1 MKAAAFAY
9 SRPAGLDEACA
20 LLAADDGARV
30 IAGGQTLV
38 PLMAMRL
45 ARPTR
50 LVDIARLPG
59 LAYVREEGDAI
70 AIGATT
76 TQRMAEH
83 HRLVQEKL
91 PLLARA
97 LPFVGHTATRA
108 RGTIGG
114 SLANADAAAE
124 IALVA
129 VTLGATITYRD
140 GEQTAEIAAA
150 EFLLGPMV
158 TALAPSAVL
167 TGVRFPIW
175 RARVGVGFQE
185 INARKSDFAFVSAAA
200 QVALAPDG
208 TCARIAI
215 GLGAAT
221 EVPLRL
227 KAAEDALVGTRPTPD
242 AIRAAVGD
250 ATADITP
257 MADLHASAD
266 YRRRVARSLTIRA
279 VEEACED
286 AKRERV
292 GWVEPPGLASG
303 KPEDRLRETH
313 HLNGGSD
320 TMGFADAQ
328 PILRINSQ
336 THRIDVEPRTTLL
349 DCLRDKLGL
358 VGAHAGCEHGVCG
371 ACTVLVDGLAVR
383 SCLMFAVQADGHA
396 ITTVEGLTPAPGE
409 LSVLQDAFC
418 ETHGLQCGYCTPA
431 MILAAHALLAGNPSP
446 TRDEIVEAISG
457 NICRC
462 TGYAQ
467 IVEAV
472 ALAAERL
479 RGANRPIALRGSP
492 FGRAP
497 QDDGAE

>member
-20 LLAADDGARV
+20 LLAGDDSARV

-50 LVDIARLPG
+50 LVDIARVPG
-59 LAYVREEGDAI
+59 LAYVRDDGDAI

-76 TQRMAEH
+76 TQRTAEH
-83 HRLVQEKL
+83 HPLLRARL

-97 LPFVGHTATRA
+97 LPLVGHTATRA

-124 IALVA
+124 IALIA

-140 GEQTAEIAAA
+140 GDQTAEIAAA
-150 EFLLGPMV
+150 EFFLGPMV
-158 TALAPSAVL
+158 TALAPSAIL
-167 TGVRFPIW
+167 TSVRFPAW
-175 RARVGVGFQE
+175 RERAGVGIHE
-185 INARKSDFAFVSAAA
+185 ISARKSDFAFASAAA
-200 QVALAPDG
+200 QIALAPDG

-215 GLGAAT
+215 GVGAAT

-227 KAAEDALVGTRPTPD
+227 TLAEEALVGTRLTPD
-242 AIRAAVGD
+242 AIRTAVGD
-250 ATADITP
+250 ALADIRP

-279 VEEACED
+279 IAEACED
-286 AKRERV
+286 AKKERV
-292 GWVEPPGLASG
+292 GWVEPPGLAFG

-313 HLNGGSD
+313 HDGAGGKM
-320 TMGFADAQ
+320 MGFADAQ
-328 PILRINSQ
+328 PILRVNGQ
-336 THRIDVEPRTTLL
+336 PHPIDVEPRMTLL

-371 ACTVLVDGLAVR
+371 ACTVLVDGRAVR

-396 ITTVEGLTPAPGE
+396 ITTIEGVTPSPGE

-479 RGANRPIALRGSP
+479 RGANRPVEA
-492 FGRAP
+492 
-497 QDDGAE
+497 